1 MRTLEFRGI
10 RIVSTSDGYDSTSKA
25 RKITRGFKN
34 LMNEQFLD
42 DLRERVHRGL
52 SGQAL
57 RGHWCGGRPYGYRL
71 KPILDPS
78 RLDAYGKPAQIGT
91 QLEID
96 ETQAAVVREIFERYI
111 AGQSHRA
118 IAAELNERQVPSA
131 GTTWARKK
139 HRASGWMGS
148 AIRVI
153 LLNQL
158 YTGEVCWNKN
168 KFVRN
173 PETERIVR
181 RARPKSEWVIT
192 RDESLR
198 IIAEETFAKAQV
210 RSKVRSNADGRLK
223 RGGKVRYL
231 LSGLLRCG
239 ACGANFVSA
248 DAKKYACSS
257 YINGGASACSNK
269 TRVRR
274 DVLERG
280 VIGPIKAELLDP
292 DRIRRM
298 AGKLQKRF
306 SDLRAEAGRRGG
318 DAPRELAELDARL
331 DRLRDRLRKGDPDME
346 PDELQTAIDRVHAK
360 RQQLAVSL
368 QPADGTAKVLA
379 MLPKAA
385 ELYCKQI
392 VAGLD
397 GHSEA
402 TGRAREILR
411 ELIGTVTIKTEGD
424 EVWGEFEMRPN
435 VLLRA
440 ADRDGRGDRI

>member
-1 MRTLEFRGI
+1 MLPSSLRWATSLLLRAYRVRGHDRTL
-10 RIVSTSDGYDSTSKA
+10 TDSTSKA

-57 RGHWCGGRPYGYRL
+57 RGHWCGGRPYGYKL

-78 RLDAYGKPAQIGT
+78 RLDAYGQPAQIGT

-96 ETQAAVVREIFERYI
+96 ETQTTVVREIFEKYI

-118 IAAELNERQVPSA
+118 IAADLNERQVPSA

-158 YTGEVCWNKN
+158 YTDQVCWNKN

-181 RARPKSEWVIT
+181 RARPRSECVIT

-198 IIAEETFAKAQV
+198 IISEETFAKAQA
-210 RSKVRSNADGRLK
+210 RSKFRSNADRRLK

-231 LSGLLRCG
+231 LSGLVRCG
-239 ACGANFVSA
+239 ACGANVVSA

-257 YINGGASACSNK
+257 YVNGGASACSNK

-274 DVLERG
+274 DALERG
-280 VIGPIKAELLDP
+280 VIGPIKDELLDP

-298 AGKLQKRF
+298 AAKLQKQF
-306 SDLRAEAGRRGG
+306 NDLRAEPGRRGV
-318 DAPRELAELDARL
+318 DAPRELDARL
-331 DRLRDRLRKGDPDME
+331 DRLRERLRKGDPDME

-385 ELYCKQI
+385 EMYCKQI

-397 GHSEA
+397 GHPEA

-424 EVWGEFEMRPN
+424 QVWGEFEMNRTI
-435 VLLRA
+435 A
-440 ADRDGRGDRI
+440 SRGASAR